1 MMRRR
6 SAPVVNPS
14 LAKLLANEP
23 NPVEALAADQASAKG
38 LWAIGVAQAD
48 FLKHG
53 RVVRLSC
60 GHFTSTKATS
70 KAQCPR
76 CGEMIRAGYDHDA
89 FHQAGRSCPEG
100 KRAAAHLSEDQ
111 TSDAPAR
118 SSRNDNRA
126 PQKP

>member
-6 SAPVVNPS
+6 SAPVVNPA

-38 LWAIGVAQAD
+38 LWAIGIAQAD

-53 RVVRLSC
+53 RVVRLTC
-60 GHFTSTKATS
+60 GHFKSTKATS

-76 CGEMIRAGYDHDA
+76 CCEMIRAGYDHDA
-89 FHQAGRSCPEG
+89 FRRLGAEDAFSWPEDPF
-100 KRAAAHLSEDQ
+100 LSIHERD
-111 TSDAPAR
+111 SVLEE
-118 SSRNDNRA
+118 
-126 PQKP
+126 